1 MAKRWEEVQCQ
12 LQADKTGVLWD
23 LLLYVPTVGFLM
35 LMGVR
40 LWYAHG
46 DDELIGQVLM
56 FLGFFF
62 LMVGGARIFRRLLIL
77 PSAPIALDVNRE
89 RVKMSLKNG
98 STIHL
103 VKEIRYFAD
112 HAGKSFGLTGSDE
125 KGVKRQYVFHRKQFD
140 EVVYQDLVKSL
151 ERYK

>member
-1 MAKRWEEVQCQ
+1 MAKRWEEVQCE
-12 LQADKTGVLWD
+12 LHADKAGVLWD
-23 LLLYVPTVGFLM
+23 LLLYVPTVGFLL

-46 DDELIGQVLM
+46 DDEIVGQVLM

-62 LMVGGARIFRRLLIL
+62 LMVGGARVMRRLLVM
-77 PSAPIALDVNRE
+77 PSSPIALDINRE
-89 RVKMSLKNG
+89 RIRLKQKNG
-98 STIHL
+98 QML
-103 VKEIRYFAD
+103 NLLKDIRFFAD

-125 KGVKRQYVFHRKQFD
+125 YGVKKQFVFHRNQFNEAD
-140 EVVYQDLVKSL
+140 FDSVIKSL